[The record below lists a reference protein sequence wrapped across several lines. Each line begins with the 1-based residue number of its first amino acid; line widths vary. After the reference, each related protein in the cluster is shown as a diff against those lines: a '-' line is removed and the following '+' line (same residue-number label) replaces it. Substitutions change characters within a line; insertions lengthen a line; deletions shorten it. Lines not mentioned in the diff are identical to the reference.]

1 MPRHYAPRFDTQKS
15 AAHNAGVFRKRE
27 DASPMYLLK
36 FPAHP
41 GTYFYS
47 DADIH
52 RADNFITV
60 LDCLMTLFD
69 RYVPGIPGQP
79 LNIKIERSADSP
91 ACFRNLK
98 EIHLNTE
105 LQYVSQAAYQFSHE
119 LCHMRI
125 PFFVGE
131 DLRWFEESVCET
143 ASHFFLRKLAN
154 ELSDEKYADHPAL
167 MRYAPKFS
175 EYSARVLDGA
185 KEVDLTSKHQ
195 MRRFTLN
202 CYLRDEN
209 LYVAKLLLP
218 IFEKNPGLWEA
229 VLYLGHVPS
238 GFCVTDSLEIW
249 KTTARR
255 EESAIEEIRSLF
267 LSSL

>member
-1 MPRHYAPRFDTQKS
+1 
-15 AAHNAGVFRKRE
+15 
-27 DASPMYLLK
+27 MYLLK
-36 FPAHP
+36 FPMHP

-47 DADIH
+47 NADIH
-52 RADNFITV
+52 RAENFITV
-60 LDCLMTLFD
+60 LDCVMTLFD

-79 LNIKIERSADSP
+79 LNIRIVRNGESP
-91 ACFRNLK
+91 ACFRTIR

-105 LQYVSQAAYQFSHE
+105 LVYISQAAYQFAHE

-131 DLRWFEESVCET
+131 DLRWFEESVCEM
-143 ASHFFLRKLAN
+143 ASHFFLKKLSIELAN
-154 ELSDEKYADHPAL
+154 EKYKDRPAL
-167 MRYAPKFS
+167 QRYAPKFS
-175 EYSARVLDGA
+175 EYSAQVLKGA
-185 KEVDLTSKHQ
+185 KEVDLTSELQ
-195 MRRFTLN
+195 IRRFTLN

-218 IFEKNPGLWEA
+218 IFERNPGLWEA

-238 GFCVTDSLEIW
+238 GFGVADSLEIW

-255 EESAIEEIRSLF
+255 EENAIEEIRGLFIRSL
-267 LSSL
+267 

>member
-1 MPRHYAPRFDTQKS
+1 MVVGYIK
-15 AAHNAGVFRKRE
+15 KRE
-27 DASPMYLLK
+27 DASLMYLLK

-47 DADIH
+47 DADFD
-52 RADNFITV
+52 RAENFITV
-60 LDCLMTLFD
+60 LDCVMTLFD

-79 LNIKIERSADSP
+79 LNIKIERSGESP
-91 ACFRNLK
+91 ACYRNLR

-105 LQYVSQAAYQFSHE
+105 LRYISQAAYQFAHE

-131 DLRWFEESVCET
+131 DLRWFEESVCEM
-143 ASHFFLRKLAN
+143 ASHFFLRKLSL
-154 ELSDEKYADHPAL
+154 ELTNEKYNDYPAL
-167 MRYAPKFS
+167 QKYAHKFS
-175 EYSARVLDGA
+175 EYSAQILEGA
-185 KEVDLTSKHQ
+185 KEIDLTSERQ
-195 MRRFTLN
+195 IRRFTLN

-238 GFCVTDSLEIW
+238 GFGVTDSLEIW
-249 KTTARR
+249 KKTACR
-255 EESAIEEIRSLF
+255 EEKAIEEIRGLF
-267 LSSL
+267 SRR

>member
-1 MPRHYAPRFDTQKS
+1 M
-15 AAHNAGVFRKRE
+15 
-27 DASPMYLLK
+27 
-36 FPAHP
+36 HP

-47 DADIH
+47 DVDID

-60 LDCLMTLFD
+60 LDCVMTLFD

-79 LNIKIERSADSP
+79 LNIKIVKSGDSP
-91 ACFRNLK
+91 ACFRTLR

-105 LQYVSQAAYQFSHE
+105 LRYVSQAAYQFAHE

-131 DLRWFEESVCET
+131 DLRWFEESVCEM
-143 ASHFFLRKLAN
+143 ASHFFLRKLAVM
-154 ELSDEKYADHPAL
+154 LASEKYKDHPAIQ
-167 MRYAPKFS
+167 RYAPKFR
-175 EYSARVLDGA
+175 EYSEHVLEGAR
-185 KEVDLTSKHQ
+185 EVDLTSELQ

-229 VLYLGHVPS
+229 ILYLGHVPS
-238 GFCVTDSLEIW
+238 GFGVTDSLEIW
-249 KTTARR
+249 KSTACR
-255 EESAIEEIRSLF
+255 EEDAIEEIRGLFRLSL
-267 LSSL
+267 

>member
-1 MPRHYAPRFDTQKS
+1 
-15 AAHNAGVFRKRE
+15 
-27 DASPMYLLK
+27 MYLLK
-36 FPAHP
+36 FPMHP

-47 DADIH
+47 NADIH
-52 RADNFITV
+52 RAENFITV
-60 LDCLMTLFD
+60 LDCVMTLFD

-79 LNIKIERSADSP
+79 LNIRIVRNGESP
-91 ACFRNLK
+91 ACFRTIR

-105 LQYVSQAAYQFSHE
+105 LMYISQAAYQFAHE

-131 DLRWFEESVCET
+131 DLRWFEESVCEM
-143 ASHFFLRKLAN
+143 ASHFFLKKLSLELAN
-154 ELSDEKYADHPAL
+154 EKYKDHPAL
-167 MRYAPKFS
+167 QRYAPKFS
-175 EYSARVLDGA
+175 EYSAQVLNGA
-185 KEVDLTSKHQ
+185 KEVDLTSELQ

-218 IFEKNPGLWEA
+218 IFERNPGLWEA

-238 GFCVTDSLEIW
+238 GFGVTDSLEIW
-249 KTTARR
+249 KTTARH
-255 EESAIEEIRSLF
+255 EEEAIEEIRGLFIQSL
-267 LSSL
+267 